1 MPQTIDTIIC
11 CQSYAQIKWH
21 FLRQEASLV
30 CNSEFSLDNLWK
42 ALLWEA
48 AEHIIIFTSTLWKI

>member
-21 FLRQEASLV
+21 FLRQKASLV
-30 CNSEFSLDNLWK
+30 CNSEFSLNSHQTLGSSRTHHH
-42 ALLWEA
+42 LYF
-48 AEHIIIFTSTLWKI
+48 HIV